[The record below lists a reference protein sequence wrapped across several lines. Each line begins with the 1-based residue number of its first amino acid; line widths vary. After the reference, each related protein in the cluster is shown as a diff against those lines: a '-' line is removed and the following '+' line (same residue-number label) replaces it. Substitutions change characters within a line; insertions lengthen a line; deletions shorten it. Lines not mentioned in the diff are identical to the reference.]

1 MSVFGSLFTGVSA
14 LNAQSQS
21 LTVISNNI
29 ANNQTP
35 GFKRSIATFANLV
48 TGSNTNSILQPG
60 GVRAGNLSTVNQ
72 QGLLQQSGREEDLG
86 ILGDGLFVVGQNE
99 NNTIQFP
106 FYTRAGRF
114 EENEDGFLQTPPEVG
129 GQILYGWR
137 LDDEGNIPTN
147 FDNLD
152 SLEPINLNFLPGF
165 NQTTSLIDPAINLD
179 ASQGINTTNGPG
191 AVNFDSDF
199 SRVITV
205 FDSLGTPQT
214 LTLELSKAP
223 PPNLTTAVLDGSGL
237 TLDTE
242 LNPSGIPLA
251 APETLTVDI
260 AGTPQTITLPIGTTS
275 LTVGELISQLN
286 AAFPAQGTA
295 GAASASLS
303 DDGALVITALN
314 EGEAV
319 TASGIVSSAGSTFF
333 DQLDTELA
341 GGGTV
346 AAAGKFNAALVVPYD
361 PADPALVPATN
372 PGSAVFPPLGTPTS
386 QNANPF
392 GWWEV
397 RISGGDQTNDNAN
410 IGYINFNSDGSINHD
425 ANANGNVAITL
436 ANFDFGNGSE
446 LQTIDFTL
454 DRLTQL
460 NSQFLTTDIDQNGAS
475 FGIRRSFNID
485 NEGVVNVV
493 FSNDEIVPLYKIALA
508 DFPAVN
514 GLQSESL
521 NVFTSTSESGE
532 VSLREANENGT
543 GAIFA
548 GSFEQSNV
556 DLADEFSRLIITQR
570 AYSAG
575 TKVITTADQMLAEL
589 LNIR

>member
-35 GFKRSIATFANLV
+35 GFKRSVTTFANLV

-60 GVRAGNLSTVNQ
+60 GVRAGTLGTVNQ

-86 ILGDGLFVVGQNE
+86 ILGDGFFVVGQNE
-99 NNTIQFP
+99 NNQIQFP

-114 EENEDGFLQTPPEVG
+114 EENEDGFLQTPQEVG
-129 GQILYGWR
+129 GQVLYGWR
-137 LDDEGNIPTN
+137 LDDDGNIPTN

-165 NQTTSLIDPAINLD
+165 NQTTTVIDPAINFD
-179 ASQGINTTNGPG
+179 ASTGLSTNNGPTAAG
-191 AVNFDSDF
+191 FDSDF

-214 LTLELSKAP
+214 LNLEISKAP
-223 PPNLTTAVLDGSGL
+223 APNLTNAVLDGTDL

-242 LNPSGIPLA
+242 LNQSGIPLA
-251 APETLTVDI
+251 VAETLTIDVGG
-260 AGTPQTITLPIGTTS
+260 APVVVTIPLGTTS
-275 LTVGELISQLN
+275 LTVGELIAQIN
-286 AAFPAQGTA
+286 AALPNA
-295 GAASASLS
+295 GVGAGGASLS
-303 DDGALVITALN
+303 DDGSLVITAFT

-319 TASGIVSSAGSTFF
+319 TVGGIVSSAGSSIF
-333 DQLDTELA
+333 DQLDSELA
-341 GGGTV
+341 GGGNIAT
-346 AAAGKFNAALVVPYD
+346 AGKYNAALVVPYD
-361 PADPALVPATN
+361 PASPALVPATN
-372 PGSAVFPPLGTPTS
+372 PGSAVFPPLGTPAS
-386 QNANPF
+386 QDANPF

-410 IGYINFNSDGSINHD
+410 IGYINFNPDGSINHD

-436 ANFDFGNGSE
+436 ANIDFGNGSDP
-446 LQTIDFTL
+446 QTIDFTL

-485 NEGVVNVV
+485 TEGVVNVV

-521 NVFTSTSESGE
+521 NVFSSSNESGE
-532 VSLREANENGT
+532 VSLTEANLNGS
-543 GAIFA
+543 GQIFS

-556 DLADEFSRLIITQR
+556 DLANEFSQLIITQR

>member
-48 TGSNTNSILQPG
+48 TGSNTSSILQPG
-60 GVRAGNLSTVNQ
+60 GVRAGTLGTVNQ
-72 QGLLQQSGREEDLG
+72 QGLLQQTGREEDLG

-114 EENEDGFLQTPPEVG
+114 EENEDGFLQTPQEVG

-165 NQTTSLIDPAINLD
+165 NQTTSIIDPAINFD
-179 ASQGINTTNGPG
+179 ASLGTNVTNGPG
-191 AVNFDSDF
+191 NVNSFDADF

-214 LTLELSKAP
+214 LTLEVSKAP
-223 PPNLTTAVLDGSGL
+223 APNLTNAVLDGTGL

-242 LNPSGIPLA
+242 LIPSGVPLA
-251 APETLTVDI
+251 AAETITVDI
-260 AGTPQTITLPIGTTS
+260 ATVATAVTVPAGTTS
-275 LTVGELISQLN
+275 FTVGELISQFN
-286 AAFPAQGTA
+286 AAFPDPPTA
-295 GAASASLS
+295 GAGGASLS
-303 DDGALVITALN
+303 DDGNLVFTAFN

-319 TASGIVSSAGSTFF
+319 TAGGITDSAGASIFNV
-333 DQLDTELA
+333 LDSELA
-341 GGGTV
+341 AGATV
-346 AAAGKFNAALVVPYD
+346 AAAAKYNAALVVPYD
-361 PADPALVPATN
+361 PADPALTPAGN
-372 PGSAVFPPLGTPTS
+372 PNSAGFPDLATGSS
-386 QNANPF
+386 QDANPF

-397 RISGGDQTNDNAN
+397 RISGADQTNVNAN
-410 IGYINFNSDGSINHD
+410 IGYINFNADGSINHD

-436 ANFDFGNGSE
+436 ADLDFGNGSE
-446 LQTIDFTL
+446 PQTIEFTL

-460 NSQFLTTDIDQNGAS
+460 NSQFFTSDIDQNGSS

-485 NEGVVNVV
+485 TEGVVNVV
-493 FSNDEIVPLYKIALA
+493 FSNDEIVPLFQIALA
-508 DFPAVN
+508 DFPSVN
-514 GLQSESL
+514 GLQQE
-521 NVFTSTSESGE
+521 
-532 VSLREANENGT
+532 
-543 GAIFA
+543 
-548 GSFEQSNV
+548 
-556 DLADEFSRLIITQR
+556 
-570 AYSAG
+570 
-575 TKVITTADQMLAEL
+575 
-589 LNIR
+589 